1 MKGLLKFGAICLLG
15 LGAADAQAQVKFKL
29 TQKEDQ
35 KTYVVSMVS
44 EESLNSIKSTTGT
57 GQVTVRVKSEKGF
70 VLSNLQSVDKNAQ
83 WDNGATLQSPEGSL
97 DYDYISFNLKD
108 MGTRAIKYT
117 KDKEVELFTFQN
129 NGSGENTQIE
139 LIDNEKDP
147 LVAFAKSE
155 FNVRNHLSVLG
166 FGHRN
171 AYTGNL
177 SDPSTDIA
185 KKLHIQKVF
194 PNPAV
199 NETTVQWE
207 NLLEDASGDIY
218 LSIVDARTSR
228 EISKKKVESRAG
240 KLSIELALNG
250 MREGNYLVYIV
261 KDEVRVGDA
270 QKLIVIK

>member
-15 LGAADAQAQVKFKL
+15 LGATDAQAQVKFKL

-70 VLSNLQSVDKNAQ
+70 VLSNLQSLDKNAQ
-83 WDNGATLQSPEGSL
+83 WDNGATLQSPEGSR

-155 FNVRNHLSVLG
+155 FNIRNHMSVLG
-166 FGHRN
+166 FGHKN